1 MPIRKL
7 PPLLINQIAAGEVIE
22 RPASVVKELIENSL
36 DAGASRIDVTVEE
49 GGSRLIR
56 ISDDGEGITPQE
68 LPLAVSQHATSKIQ
82 TAEDLEAIATLG
94 FRGEALASIAS
105 VSRLRITSRPTRD
118 GITAESA
125 SRLEITGEQISAITP
140 ASAGPGTVIEVRD
153 LFFNTPARRKFMRTN
168 ATEFGHIHDLILRTA
183 MVNAHVS
190 FSLTHN
196 DRAIRELPATSD
208 RRERCIDILGREIE
222 AGLMPFELIEPADR
236 GGTKIWGLAGQPKLA
251 RATTKFQYVYV
262 NGRSVKDRNL
272 QHAIKESY
280 RGLMPPDKHPMAVV
294 LIDMDPR
301 EVDVNVHPTKSQV
314 RFRQPSCLHGGVLT
328 AVRQCLL
335 SHDLTPGGDNM
346 SNFEWRMS
354 NSSSPTTDSSGGDAL
369 VGHPPSAIR
378 NSDLPGFV
386 DYFKR
391 MDRSQKGFVY
401 QQVKKQLEAEEP
413 AFLQARGDDPA
424 SLEDHA
430 FNSDKIQPLPAYQPT
445 PLLQVRNSFVVTED
459 ADGILIVDQ
468 HALHERV
475 MFEELSRRILG
486 DANQRLESQRL
497 LMPVIVDVS
506 AKQVGRLDEL
516 QTMFERIGIDAQAI
530 GPQQV
535 AVHGF
540 PSFLFNR
547 HVEPGEFMREL
558 LDKAEEGVFETD
570 GDHALEEALHEVID
584 MMSCKAAI
592 KAGDHMSQ
600 DELAA
605 LLAKRESVERS
616 SNCPHG
622 RPTTLRL
629 TVKELEKRFGRT

>member
-22 RPASVVKELIENSL
+22 RPASVVKELVENSL
-36 DAGASRIDVTVEE
+36 DAGAMRIDVTVEE
-49 GGSRLIR
+49 GGGQLIR
-56 ISDDGEGITPQE
+56 ISDDGEGITPEE

-105 VSRLRITSRPTRD
+105 VSRLRITTRPTRD
-118 GITAESA
+118 GVTAEAA
-125 SRLEITGEQISAITP
+125 SRLEITGEHVSDITP
-140 ASAGPGTVIEVRD
+140 ASASSGTIIEVRD
-153 LFFNTPARRKFMRTN
+153 LFFNTPARRKFMRT
-168 ATEFGHIHDLILRTA
+168 ASTEFSHIHDLILRTA

-190 FSLTHN
+190 FTLTHN
-196 DRAIRELPATSD
+196 GRKVRDLPGAD

-222 AGLMPFELIEPADR
+222 EGLLPFELVEPAER
-236 GGTKIWGLAGQPKLA
+236 GGTKIWGLAGHPRLA

-272 QHAIKESY
+272 QHAIKEAY

-301 EVDVNVHPTKSQV
+301 EVDVNVHPTKSEV
-314 RFRQPSCLHGGVLT
+314 RFRQPSRIHGGVLT

-335 SHDLTPGGDNM
+335 SNDLTPGGDHANAGFQM
-346 SNFEWRMS
+346 SSFKGGS
-354 NSSSPTTDSSGGDAL
+354 GSSPEPVSERDVS
-369 VGHPPSAIR
+369 
-378 NSDLPGFV
+378 GFV

-391 MDRSQKGFVY
+391 MDTSQKGFVF
-401 QQVKKQLEAEEP
+401 QEVKKQLAEDEP
-413 AFLQARGDDPA
+413 ALLRA
-424 SLEDHA
+424 
-430 FNSDKIQPLPAYQPT
+430 NSNDSSDAMPGLANDQGIQPLPAYQPT

-475 MFEELSRRILG
+475 MFEELSQRILG
-486 DANQRLESQRL
+486 DESKTLESQRL
-497 LMPVIVDVS
+497 LMPVVVNVS
-506 AKQVGRLDEL
+506 AKQVGLLDDL
-516 QTMFERIGIDAQAI
+516 QAMFHRIGIDAAAM
-530 GPQQV
+530 GPMQV
-535 AVHGF
+535 AIHSF
-540 PSFLFNR
+540 PTFLFNR
-547 HVEPGEFMREL
+547 HVEPGEFLLEL
-558 LDKAEEGVFETD
+558 LDKAEEGQFDTD
-570 GDHALEEALHEVID
+570 GGNALEEALHEVID
-584 MMSCKAAI
+584 MMSCKAAV
-592 KAGDHMSQ
+592 KAGDKLSQ
-600 DELAA
+600 EELSD

-629 TVKELEKRFGRT
+629 TVKELERRFGR

>member
-36 DAGASRIDVTVEE
+36 DAGATRIDVTVEE
-49 GGSRLIR
+49 GGSRLIK
-56 ISDDGEGITPQE
+56 ISDDGEGITPDE

-105 VSRLRITSRPTRD
+105 VSRLRITTRPTRD
-118 GITAESA
+118 GVTAEA
-125 SRLEITGEQISAITP
+125 AARLEITGEQVSDITP
-140 ASAGPGTVIEVRD
+140 ASAGPGTVVEVRD
-153 LFFNTPARRKFMRTN
+153 LFFNTPARRKFMRT
-168 ATEFGHIHDLILRTA
+168 ASTEFGHIHDLILRTA

-190 FSLTHN
+190 FSLMHN
-196 DRAIRELPATSD
+196 DRRIRELPGTVD

-222 AGLMPFELIEPADR
+222 EGLLTFELTEPAER

-301 EVDVNVHPTKSQV
+301 EVDVNVHPTKSEV
-314 RFRQPSCLHGGVLT
+314 RFRHPSRMHGGVLT

-335 SHDLTPGGDNM
+335 SHDLTPGTGDERAF
-346 SNFEWRMS
+346 SNNGFRFET
-354 NSSSPTTDSSGGDAL
+354 NQEGSGSFATGD
-369 VGHPPSAIR
+369 PKSQIQS
-378 NSDLPGFV
+378 SDLSGFV

-391 MDRSQKGFVY
+391 MDSSQKGFVF
-401 QQVKKQLEAEEP
+401 QEVKKQLEAEEP
-413 AFLQARGDDPA
+413 ALLQPDPDGHGPT
-424 SLEDHA
+424 SEDSPA
-430 FNSDKIQPLPAYQPT
+430 AQAIQPLPAYQPT

-475 MFEELSRRILG
+475 MFEELSQRILG
-486 DANQRLESQRL
+486 DPKSSLESQRL

-516 QTMFERIGIDAQAI
+516 QAMLERIGIDAQAI

-540 PSFLFNR
+540 PTFLFNR
-547 HVEPGEFMREL
+547 HVDPGEFVLEL
-558 LDKAEEGVFETD
+558 LDKAEDGVFETE
-570 GDHALEEALHEVID
+570 GGNALEEALHEVID
-584 MMSCKAAI
+584 MMSCKAAV
-592 KAGDHMSQ
+592 KAGDHMSH
-600 DELAA
+600 DELSA

-629 TVKELEKRFGRT
+629 TVKELEKRFGRI